1 MDTIKRT
8 VRVISLRPEQAN
20 DDSFENAL
28 RNAGHKVTVLSSTE
42 PAFSLVNS
50 SWPDVVMFDPISRFG
65 MSGSIQRLHSSFDGL
80 IIAAGHIPDPTIT
93 SMMEELGIVNFADT
107 AAKLRVLVDNAPLRK
122 TVGAIEPHEAVTSAP
137 ETNEVAAVVPA
148 TDPGARQL
156 LLAEPVN
163 SQPEPTVPER
173 SKPEQSKPEQSQTV
187 GFVDHSEPKRRSMPT
202 IKLPSLRDLADKLP
216 LKRWHRTMVGTAV
229 AIAVIVAV
237 SIPFVLR
244 EQSVEP
250 ERPVVKA
257 LPVVPNL
264 LLKPLGP
271 LTIAELS
278 GEFLPLEIDGI
289 KDRAVIEK
297 AAVAFW
303 GDTAP
308 DAFVTVNGKPIVVS
322 EYGAFV
328 VDFPLDDGANFIEI
342 LASDFQGRTTR
353 KSFTVVSLQ

>member
-1 MDTIKRT
+1 MDTIKRI

-20 DDSFENAL
+20 DDSFETAL

-50 SWPDVVMFDPISRFG
+50 SWPDVVMFDPVSQFG
-65 MSGSIQRLHSSFDGL
+65 MSGSIQRLRSTFDGL

-93 SMMEELGIVNFADT
+93 SMLEELGILNFADT
-107 AAKLRVLVDNAPLRK
+107 AGKLRVLVDNAPIRK
-122 TVGAIEPHEAVTSAP
+122 SAS
-137 ETNEVAAVVPA
+137 A
-148 TDPGARQL
+148 TDIHQVDTSTPEKSEVVEVDPVADSGQRQL
-156 LLAEPVN
+156 LLTESVDLDSA
-163 SQPEPTVPER
+163 QTVPER
-173 SKPEQSKPEQSQTV
+173 SMTV
-187 GFVDHSEPKRRSMPT
+187 GFADRGSPKRRSMPT
-202 IKLPSLRDLADKLP
+202 IKLPSLSELADKLP
-216 LKRWHRTMVGTAV
+216 LKRWHRTMAGTVVATAV
-229 AIAVIVAV
+229 IIAVT
-237 SIPFVLR
+237 IPFVLG
-244 EQSVEP
+244 EQSAEP
-250 ERPVVKA
+250 EIPVAKT

-271 LTIAELS
+271 LRIAELS

-308 DAFVTVNGKPIVVS
+308 DAFVTVNGEPIEVS
-322 EYGAFV
+322 EYGALV
-328 VDFPLDDGANFIEI
+328 VDIPLEDGANFIEA
-342 LASDFQGRTTR
+342 LASDFQGITTR